1 MKGKSL
7 LAILG
12 ILLFS
17 VLLAGLLILIFTT
30 FKLQEAL
37 KPKAPQYTAAD
48 LGKKGEQQ
56 LASGDY
62 AQAED
67 YLKQSLLKQ
76 DDGSYR
82 SKLAVVEYRLKKYP
96 DAVEQ
101 YRVLIANGQDVA
113 FAQNGIGNAD
123 RDWGVAHFA
132 DAETAYK
139 ASFAADKGYVAAYS
153 NLALLQN
160 TEHNRSAALEVLSAG
175 IVATGNLQLVA
186 LKATLETPL

>member
-7 LAILG
+7 LTILG
-12 ILLFS
+12 ILLFA
-17 VLLAGLLILIFTT
+17 VLLAGLLILVFTT
-30 FKLQEAL
+30 FKLQQAL
-37 KPKAPQYTAAD
+37 KPKAPQYSAAD
-48 LGKKGEQQ
+48 LGKRGELQ

-101 YRVLIANGQDVA
+101 YRELITRGQDVA
-113 FAQNGIGNAD
+113 FAENGIGNAE
-123 RDWGVAHFA
+123 RDWGATHYA
-132 DAETAYK
+132 DAEAAYR

-153 NLALLQN
+153 NLALLLNAENKRQ
-160 TEHNRSAALEVLSAG
+160 EALDVLSAG
-175 IVATGNLQLVA
+175 IAATGDPQLTAVRTMLSRPA
-186 LKATLETPL
+186 